1 MAIAQTLPPEG
12 LASAGLGPIPAGP
25 HQKVLGLGTL
35 GRVTVSHPKGLRLRS
50 PVASGCSNPLTSWV
64 FRAILGS
71 DGWDSWRLSLASQRE
86 RKLTLPCLKT
96 FKPPL
101 LPQEVGPGVNPFL
114 LKYPPAGELFEGRE
128 AAVTAQGLAAGLA
141 PGDIRKGL
149 WCRLHSCMPVSN
161 SPETPTGPR
170 QRWSPGGHLPD
181 QVGQLYALLPFAN
194 PSGHGPG
201 GVKPLAL

>member
-1 MAIAQTLPPEG
+1 MGQ
-12 LASAGLGPIPAGP
+12 LG
-25 HQKVLGLGTL
+25 
-35 GRVTVSHPKGLRLRS
+35 
-50 PVASGCSNPLTSWV
+50 C
-64 FRAILGS
+64 
-71 DGWDSWRLSLASQRE
+71 LSLASQRE

-96 FKPPL
+96 SKPPL

-201 GVKPLAL
+201 GVKPLAMLGVWAVCLLGSLLPVMASFSKASLSLLGP